1 MTYTPSPTV
10 DAVSID
16 IGDDITGDKG
26 IEDIRQVDS
35 TVHKGSPLHRGDIGN
50 KQTVHYASISEKYT

>member
-16 IGDDITGDKG
+16 VGDDVTGDKG

-50 KQTVHYASISEKYT
+50 KQTVYYAGISEIYT

>member
-16 IGDDITGDKG
+16 VGDDITGDKS

-50 KQTVHYASISEKYT
+50 EQTVHYVSISEKYT